1 MPGVDNYSR
10 VVLRAFHATPST
22 VVLRPMPSPHS
33 STHIVPTPAQVA
45 SGVTYGP
52 AQPDQV
58 EYRTGTAS
66 VGGGGNTYSR
76 SRVVNP

>member
-1 MPGVDNYSR
+1 MAGVDNYSR
-10 VVLRAFHATPST
+10 IVLWAFHATPST
-22 VVLRPMPSPHS
+22 VVLRPMPSAHNS
-33 STHIVPTPAQVA
+33 AHIVPAPAQVA
-45 SGVTYGP
+45 SCVTYGP

-66 VGGGGNTYSR
+66 VGGGGSTYSR